1 MMTQFMIGLW
11 TVLAVGA
18 VIAVGIVGVRLSRTT
33 KRISRSIDPINQK
46 AKGLKL
52 ELSALKRS
60 RLDRQRRLKASSSSE
75 SEK

>member
-1 MMTQFMIGLW
+1 MANFVPYFVAVLVGSSTIALIWVFMKLR
-11 TVLAVGA
+11 AA
-18 VIAVGIVGVRLSRTT
+18 S

-60 RLDRQRRLKASSSSE
+60 RLDRQRRLEARNNTV